1 VTARRKPRDL
11 STTPPVLRRHRTQ
24 DAKTFDKVR
33 ADEKF
38 SYIVALA
45 RTINAV
51 NYAHS
56 MLEFE
61 RKIETPAAIRNRINS
76 YLFASSIRYEAL
88 MLIRKLTRT
97 FKNENK
103 FNNGLRQL
111 LRDKTAIG
119 FERQNRENLRA
130 GEQNWRS
137 GYCRRTFYRQY
148 YAGTRNTVVCI
159 LTSHGADDLAK
170 YKRLFPAIR
179 HAVI

>member
-1 VTARRKPRDL
+1 MALPCKTDNEGHQHPWLPGANRATYAPHL
-11 STTPPVLRRHRTQ
+11 LFCAGHRTQ

-97 FKNENK
+97 FKNDKSSTMGCVNSWETR
-103 FNNGLRQL
+103 RQSGSSG
-111 LRDKTAIG
+111 RTGKIFARASKIG
-119 FERQNRENLRA
+119 EVGIAVGHFIDNTMPVL
-130 GEQNWRS
+130 
-137 GYCRRTFYRQY
+137 
-148 YAGTRNTVVCI
+148 GT
-159 LTSHGADDLAK
+159 L
-170 YKRLFPAIR
+170 
-179 HAVI
+179 